1 MEKPLVGSTPADGA
15 PGRPEPQ
22 QHGFPA
28 RLDPWNRL
36 PSSVVSLNRSVSE
49 TAASSELQR
58 MSAWLTLS
66 MDCLPDRHQ

>member
-1 MEKPLVGSTPADGA
+1 MENRWLDPLLQTGHQGAQNHSST
-15 PGRPEPQ
+15 
-22 QHGFPA
+22 GFPA